1 MRPHC
6 LKPEQPPSP
15 NLIDSKRVEELPLN
29 SRDLTQLTYLQPGI
43 IKIPR
48 TGGGVFSG
56 MGDMISVAGSRG
68 NQNLY
73 LLDGVA
79 SSDLSG
85 NPQSAM
91 GSYVGAETIQEFQ
104 IVTNNYSAEYRSQ
117 PGGIISAVTKSGTN
131 SLRGSAFWTHRNDS
145 LDSANYFDTHF
156 SEARFQ
162 PSPGWRVDRRTD
174 RYATRRSFSRV
185 TKAWTSASGSDDTI
199 TVPSMLMRQGI
210 LPGGRVVPVNAR
222 CPALSVALA
231 CPGAGELDRS
241 RKTLTEPCRLAAS
254 RTIRPTA
261 TISSA
266 RSITISGDS
275 AGWQ

>member
-6 LKPEQPPSP
+6 SKPESATVSD
-15 NLIDSKRVEELPLN
+15 LIDSKRVEELPLN
-29 SRDLTQLTYLQPGI
+29 GRDLTQLTYLQPGI

-56 MGDMISVAGSRG
+56 MGDVISVAGSRG

-91 GSYVGAETIQEFQ
+91 GSYVGAETVQEFQ

-131 SLRGSAFWTHRNDS
+131 SLRGSS
-145 LDSANYFDTHF
+145 VLDAP
-156 SEARFQ
+156 ERF
-162 PSPGWRVDRRTD
+162 
-174 RYATRRSFSRV
+174 TR
-185 TKAWTSASGSDDTI
+185 
-199 TVPSMLMRQGI
+199 LRQ
-210 LPGGRVVPVNAR
+210 LLRH
-222 CPALSVALA
+222 
-231 CPGAGELDRS
+231 
-241 RKTLTEPCRLAAS
+241 
-254 RTIRPTA
+254 
-261 TISSA
+261 
-266 RSITISGDS
+266 
-275 AGWQ
+275 